1 MHPWHSFIIAGLRP
15 LSHGDTL
22 SRAVCTDPQEPVKQK
37 QYANDHCTAFT
48 WFQRRGGALGDTEF
62 ESKTA
67 VEQNPIKHVF
77 YELLAISRYA
87 VSACKDM

>member
-1 MHPWHSFIIAGLRP
+1 ML
-15 LSHGDTL
+15 
-22 SRAVCTDPQEPVKQK
+22 EPNARQQLTKV
-37 QYANDHCTAFT
+37 
-48 WFQRRGGALGDTEF
+48 GDTEF

-87 VSACKDM
+87 VSACKDMQEHVTGVPRCAKNRAGKPHARFTN